1 MMASGPRGPVH
12 GPETIC
18 LSEKKVT
25 NCSVMKSLFTLAL
38 TVVSMAAFATSTF
51 AGSCGGCPDG
61 EKKDG
66 AKTEEGAQS

>member
-1 MMASGPRGPVH
+1 MASGPRGAGTWP
-12 GPETIC
+12 GNYLLIG
-18 LSEKKVT
+18 KKVT
-25 NCSVMKSLFTLAL
+25 NFSVMKSLFTLAL
-38 TVVSMAAFATSTF
+38 TVVSMAAFATSAF